1 MSCGFDIFDLVV
13 DISQLDQLFCRAKA
27 SEESFDP
34 LEINE
39 NLVTEFV
46 GAEISSPIFSS
57 YICGYGLSVF
67 RKAETGSAAFPR
79 LVQYL

>member
-13 DISQLDQLFCRAKA
+13 DTSQLDQLFCRAKA
-27 SEESFDP
+27 SEESFGP

-39 NLVTEFV
+39 NLVIEFA
-46 GAEISSPIFSS
+46 GARISSPVFSN
-57 YICGYGLSVF
+57 YICGYRLSIC

-79 LVQYL
+79 LIQYL